1 LKLLSIEPTPSP
13 NAMKLNVDERVERG
27 RTYTKDNLQS
37 APPLIRKLLDIPGVK
52 SVFRTADFLSL
63 ERYPNADWKRVLEE
77 VRAVFGENAAA
88 GLPSHFADEGGFV
101 EARLYVQ
108 VFRGIPMQIRVRTDG
123 AEVRRALPDRFA
135 SAAMEAGYAS
145 PNLIRERKL
154 EDWGVRYGEAEEIA
168 DQAVA
173 EIEAAYG
180 DERLRQLV
188 EQAKKA
194 APGDDVLPEWRNL
207 SDQEIAGHL
216 DHPDWRVRYQAFG
229 QLRPSED
236 NLPLIARALQDDN
249 ASMRRLAVVY
259 LGEVGSP
266 EALGMLIGAL
276 KDRSAAVRRTAG
288 DTLSDL
294 GAREAIRPMTEALED
309 ENKLVRWRAARFL
322 YEHGD
327 ETAIEALQKAAD
339 DEEFEVALQARM
351 ALDRITGGQEAE
363 GAVWQQMARAREK
376 GEEGIE

>member
-1 LKLLSIEPTPSP
+1 MKLLSIEPTPSP

-37 APPLIRKLLDIPGVK
+37 APPLIRKLLDIAGVK

-63 ERYPNADWKRVLEE
+63 ERYPNADWKQVLQEA
-77 VRAVFGENAAA
+77 RAVFGENAAA

-135 SAAMEAGYAS
+135 SAAMEVGYSS

-173 EIEAAYG
+173 EIEAAYS
-180 DERLRQLV
+180 DERLERLV

-194 APGDDVLPEWRNL
+194 APGDEVLPEWRNL

-229 QLRPSED
+229 QLKPSED
-236 NLPLIARALQDDN
+236 NLPLIARALQDEN

-259 LGEVGSP
+259 LGEVESP

-294 GAREAIRPMTEALED
+294 GAREAIQPMTAALKD

-327 ETAIEALQKAAD
+327 ETAIEALQEAAD

-376 GEEGIE
+376 KE

>member
-1 LKLLSIEPTPSP
+1 
-13 NAMKLNVDERVERG
+13 
-27 RTYTKDNLQS
+27 
-37 APPLIRKLLDIPGVK
+37 
-52 SVFRTADFLSL
+52 
-63 ERYPNADWKRVLEE
+63 
-77 VRAVFGENAAA
+77 VFGENAAA